1 MDKAGGRVVQKS
13 MTPKHLAGASR
24 EGSEGSSHEVGRA
37 GSMDKGHSGVKV
49 KFGGPEG
56 TLQVRGAKT
65 EKH

>member
-13 MTPKHLAGASR
+13 MTTKHLAGASR

-37 GSMDKGHSGVKV
+37 GSMDKDHSGVKV

-56 TLQVRGAKT
+56 TL
-65 EKH
+65 